1 MLFDFDLKLQ
11 ICSIVISIISTF
23 LFKVILKKNVKETL
37 AFFLLCCYFIIVL
50 KKTQFPIH
58 INNMILEQ
66 EIGGIKFGR
75 DINLIPLKDFAHW
88 TSLVNIGMFVPIGFL
103 LGYLVKEHWKK
114 CLITGFV
121 LSMIIESSQLL
132 VNLLI
137 GYNFR
142 TFDVNDLI
150 FNTLGTI
157 IGYVFFNGC
166 LKLYKKA
173 EREEE
178 NERRGSKGQ

>member
-1 MLFDFDLKLQ
+1 MLQRLLFQ
-11 ICSIVISIISTF
+11 SIFIDM
-23 LFKVILKKNVKETL
+23 ILKKNVKETL
-37 AFFLLCCYFIIVL
+37 AFFLLG
-50 KKTQFPIH
+50 H
-58 INNMILEQ
+58 
-66 EIGGIKFGR
+66 
-75 DINLIPLKDFAHW
+75 
-88 TSLVNIGMFVPIGFL
+88 L
-103 LGYLVKEHWKK
+103 LKEHWKK

-157 IGYVFFNGC
+157 IGYVFFNEC